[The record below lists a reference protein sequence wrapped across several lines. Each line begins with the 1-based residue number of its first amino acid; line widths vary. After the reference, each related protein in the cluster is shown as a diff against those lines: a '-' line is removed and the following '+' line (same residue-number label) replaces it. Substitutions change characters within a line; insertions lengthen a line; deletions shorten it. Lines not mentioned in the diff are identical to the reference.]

1 MDEKKQQQLVI
12 WCFLVVFRLPLC
24 KNHGVKVSWDDDIPQ
39 YEKKINRVPNHQ
51 SASFQWE
58 MRLWTDLCIIKKV
71 GKHVAFGT
79 KTFGANRNHGV
90 KQGRWC
96 QLNSRLR
103 DPMTI
108 SLTHRT
114 SIQFNHQPLCFWKPR
129 ISWMASTYQHG
140 NLTYC
145 IWTSNIW
152 IEVKLIGGSML
163 RFNAES
169 RNKRGVGFHNYI
181 IGQHPNF

>member
-1 MDEKKQQQLVI
+1 MLPGGFSPTPLQKSWSESQLGWWHSPIWKKNKSCSKPPI
-12 WCFLVVFRLPLC
+12 
-24 KNHGVKVSWDDDIPQ
+24 
-39 YEKKINRVPNHQ
+39 
-51 SASFQWE
+51 SFIS
-58 MRLWTDLCIIKKV
+58 MRNETLNWFMYHKKV

-79 KTFGANRNHGV
+79 KTFGTNRNHGV